1 MIRRSVLMALGLFAL
16 GAAPAAAE
24 LKHTTVYK
32 EHRVVGTTARA
43 LWQDMIAHPIID
55 PDDGPAYSNIT
66 HDHALTF
73 KTATSRRDLSGHRSR
88 LHLEFRHHAAAGGKL
103 CEHEWRSR
111 KMWQQFT
118 TYLKG
123 HEERHGAIFLECG
136 KSFVPA
142 AEKMTGPAGCAG
154 LDEKVR
160 AFVDRQY
167 AACMVKQRDF
177 DRSQRTTVDGS
188 RPDAGSPPGEDPNQ
202 RRHVNCVIRITARR
216 LKSRYREARA
226 GAAPCRVSVTGSSP
240 FSASAHSALPCSPCP
255 T

>member
-1 MIRRSVLMALGLFAL
+1 MIWHSVLMALGLFAL

-43 LWQDMIAHPIID
+43 LWQYMIAHPIID

-73 KTATSRRDLSGHRSR
+73 KTATVAGTCQVTDLVFTWNFVIT
-88 LHLEFRHHAAAGGKL
+88 LPKAANYA
-103 CEHEWRSR
+103 EHEWRDA

-123 HEERHGAIFLECG
+123 HEEHHGAIFLECG

-154 LDEKVR
+154 LDKKVR

-177 DRSQRTTVDGS
+177 DRSQRATV
-188 RPDAGSPPGEDPNQ
+188 AGLALMQ
-202 RRHVNCVIRITARR
+202 AARQA
-216 LKSRYREARA
+216 KIPIS
-226 GAAPCRVSVTGSSP
+226 GGM
-240 FSASAHSALPCSPCP
+240 
-255 T
+255 